1 MLRPDVA
8 SFDVPPIAR
17 AIPQDLGGGAYIV
30 LVREFLRPAGAHG
43 LLRDLLVNVSW
54 EQGKVRFFGREVP
67 EPRLTA
73 WCGDASYT
81 YSGRTL
87 HATPWPAPLA
97 ELRSRLETLA
107 GTRFNSV
114 LLNRYRTGEDSMG
127 FHSDD
132 EPELGRNPTIAS
144 LSLGTTR
151 RFFLR
156 PKRASAAL
164 FPLTLELAHG
174 DLLIMG
180 GTCQHLFR
188 HAVPKQRAVSGERLN
203 LTFRNL
209 RHAAGGTAAG

>member
-1 MLRPDVA
+1 MLRVDVA
-8 SFDVPPIAR
+8 SFDAPPITR
-17 AIPQDLGGGAYIV
+17 AAPQDLGGGAYIV
-30 LVREFLRPAGAHG
+30 LVREFLVPANADG
-43 LLRDLLVNVSW
+43 LLRSLLATVSW
-54 EQGKVRFFGREVP
+54 EQGKVRFFGREVA

-87 HATPWPAPLA
+87 HAMSWPAPLTDLGSQLQA
-97 ELRSRLETLA
+97 FARTP
-107 GTRFNSV
+107 FNSV

-144 LSLGTTR
+144 VSLGTTR
-151 RFFLR
+151 RFLLR

-164 FPLTLELAHG
+164 ARLTLELAHG

-209 RHAAGGTAAG
+209 HPPETTATG